1 MPDAYASITALEDVT
16 VLERL
21 VEAMEVRAAQPAQ
34 QAILESYLAEVDF
47 PDDATV
53 LEVGCGSG
61 AIARVLARRPGVG
74 EVTGVDP
81 SPYFIARARELAG
94 EVPRLAFAEADGR
107 ALPFERAS
115 FDAVVVHTV
124 LSHVPEPEAVIGEA
138 HRVLRS
144 GGTLAAFDG
153 DYATTTVA
161 LASADPL
168 QTCIEA
174 ALEGLVNDRWVI
186 RRLPRLAAGAGFDV
200 RSFRSHGYVET
211 GLGYIMTVVERGA
224 DLLAAPGHISPA
236 LATALKDEA
245 RRRVDDGSYFAHIAY
260 ASLIA
265 EKP

>member
-1 MPDAYASITALEDVT
+1 MPDAYATITALEDVT

-34 QAILESYLAEVDF
+34 QAILESYLAEVEF
-47 PDDATV
+47 PENAAV
-53 LEVGCGSG
+53 LEIGCGSG
-61 AIARVLARRPGVG
+61 AIARILARWPGVG
-74 EVTGVDP
+74 QVTGVDP
-81 SPYFIARARELAG
+81 SPFFIARARELAG
-94 EVPRLAFAEADGR
+94 EAPRLAFAEADGR
-107 ALPFERAS
+107 ALPFAGAS
-115 FDAVVVHTV
+115 FDVVVVHTV

-138 HRVLRS
+138 HRVLRR

-168 QTCIEA
+168 QACIEA

-186 RRLPRLAAGAGFDV
+186 RRLPRLAAGAGFDI

-224 DLLAAPGHISPA
+224 DLLVASGHIGPA
-236 LATALKDEA
+236 LAAALKDEA
-245 RRRVDDGSYFAHIAY
+245 RRRMDGGSFFSHIAY